1 MDAAVVL
8 PREAERQ
15 VDLYFGGLLPRLRRR
30 LFSRASRVLR
40 SRSPVQRS
48 EGLSKHLLPANLQRE
63 VCGFRWHVRDRSE
76 EVLFLYAHI
85 CSYIY
90 AQLYTLH
97 SHPSASIGERWERS
111 RRTTC
116 GVEEGGSGSGEP
128 SSGKQSSPRRIHQ
141 QYLAARQLIPRAD
154 GGEERGGP
162 PAESWEQLEKSS
174 FCSRFLRHT
183 SVQTRACLKQKTQMR
198 KAGGAKA
205 HTESVGTAPQLLTL
219 EHLLERNTN
228 RDTIISCPC
237 K

>member
-48 EGLSKHLLPANLQRE
+48 EGLSKHLLPLICSGKCVDSVGTCATALKKS
-63 VCGFRWHVRDRSE
+63 CFCT
-76 EVLFLYAHI
+76 HI